1 VSDVIEERKEKAM
14 STQLLQMPGDV
25 IVHRSGRRIAVAAS
39 IAVALFAG
47 TLVGRSTAPATSTV
61 VVRPATALSTIGES
75 SAGDATRSAMF
86 GAMNGLQP
94 TMTVQPVTR
103 LHPNDV
109 STSSRA
115 EMFGAMN
122 RLRQGRY

>member
-1 VSDVIEERKEKAM
+1 M

-25 IVHRSGRRIAVAAS
+25 IVHRSSRRIAVAAS

-47 TLVGRSTAPATSTV
+47 ALVGRSTATSTV
-61 VVRPATALSTIGES
+61 VVRPATSLSTIGES
-75 SAGDATRSAMF
+75 STGDATRSAMF

-103 LHPNDV
+103 LHPNEV

-122 RLRQGRY
+122 RLRQRRY